1 MDSSFLTTL
10 SFKNTQDISLL
21 HGLGIK
27 FVLVPGT
34 HIQIDKLLSERG
46 NKAKYVGQYKITD
59 EDARKA
65 AMDAGGRIRLTIEA
79 KLSPGPLRRHGVIG
93 RWHGLVDSIA
103 SGNFLGAL
111 SNY

>member
-1 MDSSFLTTL
+1 
-10 SFKNTQDISLL
+10 
-21 HGLGIK
+21 
-27 FVLVPGT
+27 
-34 HIQIDKLLSERG
+34 
-46 NKAKYVGQYKITD
+46 
-59 EDARKA
+59 
-65 AMDAGGRIRLTIEA
+65 MDAGGRIRLTIEA

>member
-1 MDSSFLTTL
+1 MILNASLYLLL
-10 SFKNTQDISLL
+10 SCKACVWL
-21 HGLGIK
+21 IK
-27 FVLVPGT
+27 FCV
-34 HIQIDKLLSERG
+34 G